1 VPPSAEKQVSSA
13 GLPPSWRTGC
23 GQEKKQQ
30 QMRERER
37 NNDITGKLAEQGMDE
52 QLGNVPWGEMGLQSQ
67 YSEQT
72 KHNNPIFRYIHTLS
86 FGHGLALGGPD
97 LLDFPT
103 RDGTVPIAADQNIG
117 RGTPIETAN
126 TIRAGRRHQAVS
138 RFDHFVTIRQ

>member
-13 GLPPSWRTGC
+13 GLPPSWRTGR

-30 QMRERER
+30 QMRER
-37 NNDITGKLAEQGMDE
+37 NNDITGKLADQMRDE
-52 QLGNVPWGEMGLQSQ
+52 QLGNVPWGKMSPQSHF
-67 YSEQT
+67 SKHT

-126 TIRAGRRHQAVS
+126 TVRAGRRDQAVG
-138 RFDHFVTIRQ
+138 RFDHFVAIRQ